1 MDCLTMRFPA
11 VLLACTALSL
21 PAGALAQAPA
31 PSPAQAPPSSATAAP
46 QPAEANPVLARVDGA
61 ELRLNDVM
69 ATAAEAL
76 PPEMREVPPA
86 TLRAMLP
93 PQVFSQLVDR
103 AITDRVMVNAARA
116 AGLERDEELRRRL
129 RTFEEGELRDTL
141 LRREVLPKVT
151 DEALRARWQ
160 RDVASRPAEEEVRA
174 RHILVPNEA
183 DARAILAEVQRG
195 GNFEE
200 IARRRSSDPAARN
213 GGDLGFFRRGDMV
226 PEFATAAFAL
236 QPGQVSPQPVRS
248 QFGWHVIKLE
258 ERRSGTGP
266 FLRRKQGSAPP
277 DADRGGGA
285 GRHRPRARRGPHRAG
300 GSAGPAAPA
309 GIQADPPRPASG
321 PAPLEPWPPPSPP
334 WPCPCRRCRRW
345 RASRSP
351 PSPPASATRRV
362 RT

>member
-1 MDCLTMRFPA
+1 MRLSA
-11 VLLACTALSL
+11 VLLASAALSL
-21 PAGALAQAPA
+21 PLGALAQTAAPTPAAPAAPA
-31 PSPAQAPPSSATAAP
+31 PAAAPARTTPAGTAAAP
-46 QPAEANPVLARVDGA
+46 DANPVLARVDGA

-76 PPEMREVPPA
+76 PPEMRDVPPA

-93 PQVFSQLVDR
+93 PPVFQQLVDR

-160 RDVASRPAEEEVRA
+160 RDVAARPAEEEVRA

-200 IARRRSSDPAARN
+200 IARRRSADPAARN

-258 ERRSGTGP
+258 ERRTGSGPT
-266 FLRRKQGSAPP
+266 FDESKEALRQALIEEEVQAVIARVRGAARIEVVEAPAP
-277 DADRGGGA
+277 AVTPAAPGGVQAD
-285 GRHRPRARRGPHRAG
+285 P
-300 GSAGPAAPA
+300 PAAPA
-309 GIQADPPRPASG
+309 PAQ
-321 PAPLEPWPPPSPP
+321 
-334 WPCPCRRCRRW
+334 RR
-345 RASRSP
+345 
-351 PSPPASATRRV
+351 
-362 RT
+362 

>member
-1 MDCLTMRFPA
+1 MRLSLA
-11 VLLACTALSL
+11 ALLLACTAL
-21 PAGALAQAPA
+21 PAFIHPAWAQPA
-31 PSPAQAPPSSATAAP
+31 ATPPAAP
-46 QPAEANPVLARVDGA
+46 QPSPAASSPLAATPAADPNPVLARVDGA

-69 ATAAEAL
+69 TTAAEAL
-76 PPEMREVPPA
+76 PPEMREVPAA

-93 PQVFSQLVDR
+93 PAVFQQLVDR

-116 AGLERDEELRRRL
+116 AGLERDEELRRRI

-151 DEALRARWQ
+151 DDALRARWQ
-160 RDVASRPAEEEVRA
+160 RDVAARPAEEEVRA

-200 IARRRSSDPAARN
+200 IARRRSADPAARN

-236 QPGQVSPQPVRS
+236 QPGQVSQQPVRS

-266 FLRRKQGSAPP
+266 SFDESKEALRQALIEEEVQAVIARV
-277 DADRGGGA
+277 
-285 GRHRPRARRGPHRAG
+285 RAAARIEVV
-300 GSAGPAAPA
+300 AAPA
-309 GIQADPPRPASG
+309 PAVPAVPGIQADPPAATPAQ
-321 PAPLEPWPPPSPP
+321 
-334 WPCPCRRCRRW
+334 RR
-345 RASRSP
+345 
-351 PSPPASATRRV
+351 
-362 RT
+362 